1 MPMHEFKSHPAD
13 QVADVRNFS
22 TLILAV
28 SGMPSGGVVTLYAA
42 SRVAGTYQ
50 AVASVRLGDLS
61 PVPTITADGMY
72 ELDGAAGFKWSL
84 TTPGTGPAPVVD
96 VIAKG

>member
-28 SGMPSGGVVTLYAA
+28 SGMPSGGAVTLFGA
-42 SRVAGTYQ
+42 SRIAGTYQ
-50 AVASVRLGDLS
+50 ALASVRLADLT
-61 PVPTITADGMY
+61 PVTSITSDGMY
-72 ELDGAAGFKWSL
+72 ELDAAAGLKWSL
-84 TTPGTGPAPVVD
+84 TTPGSGPAPIVD
-96 VIAKG
+96 IIAKS